1 MSREQQHYLLQLS
14 PPADNLSLDIILSQM
29 ELTLLSESWWRSG
42 LFWWGIRSTDG
53 RRGNSSSQ
61 LHRSPCF
68 QTEHR
73 VRPARAEKG
82 WLLGTKVIKRQELMI
97 MTAWKSGNDWN
108 RNKNGNYTETN
119 SPKKKKKQY
128 LVLFRCDWWNLLSVW
143 HPVKHGCV

>member
-1 MSREQQHYLLQLS
+1 MLCFMRRKQQHYLVQLS
-14 PPADNLSLDIILSQM
+14 PPADNLSLDIIILSQM

-42 LFWWGIRSTDG
+42 LFWWAIRSTDG

-82 WLLGTKVIKRQELMI
+82 WLSGTKVIKRQELMI
-97 MTAWKSGNDWN
+97 MTAWKSGNDWK

-119 SPKKKKKQY
+119 SPKKNQTSS
-128 LVLFRCDWWNLLSVW
+128 WWRLDAMDEIFCRSHTL
-143 HPVKHGCV
+143 